1 MFHVMSM
8 TRTKRLTFPISA
20 HTYIDDMYFHAG
32 YTRGLYVDGLG
43 FTTCEQLQFERL
55 THGGYKRT
63 LRLCPTINAPKAV
76 QKILGET
83 QQYDE
88 IGHYDAP
95 SRTWRYEVIPSTMAN
110 KVKTNGRMVVEA
122 QGKSECSVMFEVTF
136 DVSIFGVGAIIEKF
150 MGAQFDENLL
160 KQERFTRS
168 WIASSQ

>member
-1 MFHVMSM
+1 
-8 TRTKRLTFPISA
+8 
-20 HTYIDDMYFHAG
+20 
-32 YTRGLYVDGLG
+32 
-43 FTTCEQLQFERL
+43 
-55 THGGYKRT
+55 
-63 LRLCPTINAPKAV
+63 
-76 QKILGET
+76 
-83 QQYDE
+83 
-88 IGHYDAP
+88 
-95 SRTWRYEVIPSTMAN
+95 MAN